1 MRCFVNSR
9 CFGCR
14 MCAVICPQ
22 LFSIVEGGY
31 AKAQDVEIPLEWMD
45 DLEDAI
51 KACAAHAIVE
61 KED

>member
-1 MRCFVNSR
+1 
-9 CFGCR
+9 